1 MTSSLSRTPSS
12 FLRWLALALSLAPR
26 ASPLVPPPSSY
37 VVPPPPTPP
46 RPYAPAVPLT
56 LFRHRR
62 RLRATPARERGETCL
77 VNASVS
83 GTVRGE
89 EVESQRMPKFSP
101 RLPSPPPSLADQN
114 AQILSGSR
122 PAPGLGVPFEGAA
135 GERLGGGLPESDMN
149 LCAGRAARTLD
160 G

>member
-1 MTSSLSRTPSS
+1 M
-12 FLRWLALALSLAPR
+12 
-26 ASPLVPPPSSY
+26 
-37 VVPPPPTPP
+37 
-46 RPYAPAVPLT
+46 
-56 LFRHRR
+56 
-62 RLRATPARERGETCL
+62 

-101 RLPSPPPSLADQN
+101 RLPSPPSLADQN

-135 GERLGGGLPESDMN
+135 GERLGGGFPSQI
-149 LCAGRAARTLD
+149 
-160 G
+160 